1 MQGSYSNYLRAIMMA
16 EEADVE
22 LFVYVGGD
30 QVVPRNVV
38 RVRIDKSV
46 TMIPTRAFYGRQ
58 HLIYVEF
65 HDGIEIIEEVAFKGC
80 SSLRGVK
87 LLGVKVIKMRA
98 FANCHGLT
106 EVEFG
111 VELET
116 IEEGAFVNCHSLR
129 SVITPSVKTIGKL
142 AFANC
147 WQLTDLDLP
156 EGLETIQE
164 RAFHNCQR
172 LRRIAIPLKDG
183 MIGANIFAHCPD
195 LTTVDIVGGIHNTV
209 ALLHLENWRNG
220 MKGEINRINQVLP
233 DTFAGENTAVTQEWI
248 RSAIRRLDHYKVEHR
263 SFLKEATTLLELAL
277 WKAKT
282 EEKEEEEFVEGME
295 GKRAKIDIQSKR
307 NERRI
312 MSGANIVIKNVLPY
326 LELK

>member
-1 MQGSYSNYLRAIMMA
+1 MA
-16 EEADVE
+16 EEGGDE
-22 LFVYVGGD
+22 IFVYMGGD

-46 TMIPTRAFYGRQ
+46 TMIPTRAFLGRQ

-65 HDGIEIIEEVAFKGC
+65 HDGIETIEEAAFKGC

-98 FANCHGLT
+98 FANCFGLT
-106 EVEFG
+106 DVEFG

-129 SVITPSVKTIGKL
+129 SVITPAVKTIGKR

-147 WQLTDLDLP
+147 RQLTDLNLP

-183 MIGANIFAHCPD
+183 MIEDYVFTFCLKLTKVD
-195 LTTVDIVGGIHNTV
+195 LVGGIHDTI
-209 ALLHLENWRNG
+209 ASLHLEEWRNE
-220 MKGEINRINQVLP
+220 MKDEINRINHSLP
-233 DTFAGENTAVTQEWI
+233 NTDEVGKTAVVQQWMESVTYRI
-248 RSAIRRLDHYKVEHR
+248 DHYKSEHIR
-263 SFLKEATTLLELAL
+263 LLKEATTLLELAL
-277 WKAKT
+277 WKAKID
-282 EEKEEEEFVEGME
+282 EKEDRREVKA
-295 GKRAKIDIQSKR
+295 KRVKIDIQSER

-312 MSGANIVIKNVLPY
+312 TSGANIVIKNVLPF